1 MAQQKQ
7 LKQLIS
13 TDNKTKTI
21 ITYRLQPVHRLQ
33 PEFYGL
39 RQKKFHMYQAQRRL
53 P

>member
-7 LKQLIS
+7 LKQLIL
-13 TDNKTKTI
+13 TDNKTI
-21 ITYRLQPVHRLQ
+21 ITYCLQPVQRLQ